1 MGTSESRRAKRK
13 VDQFDINGVLIKTYN
28 SLSEASIETKIH
40 VGSICN
46 ACRLKY
52 KNTRKHLGNYI
63 WKYNNDNLSIGLRE
77 NPKDHLIFKD
87 DFLDLEP
94 CQDDLYD
101 DDLWFLVVCDYQ
113 HNTRKLK
120 DYPYNKKYEE
130 EEVEEEEEKE
140 EY

>member
-77 NPKDHLIFKD
+77 NTRLSIRNRK
-87 DFLDLEP
+87 ESN
-94 CQDDLYD
+94 
-101 DDLWFLVVCDYQ
+101 
-113 HNTRKLK
+113 NTRKLK
-120 DYPYNKKYEE
+120 YYPYNKKYEEE

>member
-1 MGTSESRRAKRK
+1 MFAKKSKRPRRK
-13 VDQFDINGVLIKTYN
+13 VDQFDLNGVLIKTYN
-28 SLSEASIETKIH
+28 SLSEASVESKIH
-40 VGSICN
+40 VGTICN
-46 ACRLKY
+46 ACRLK
-52 KNTRKHLGNYI
+52 RKYTNKKSNGYI
-63 WKYNNDNLSIGLRE
+63 WKYNNNNFSIGFRE

-120 DYPYNKKYEE
+120 DYPYRKKYEE
-130 EEVEEEEEKE
+130 EE
-140 EY
+140 